1 MQSFIERLNK
11 HKAQHLWRE
20 RLCVALRDQ
29 ASWQCSEQNY
39 LSFMNNDYLG
49 LATHPEV
56 ITALQTGAAYYGS
69 GSSASP
75 LLGGYHHIHQQL
87 EQEIAA
93 FTGFERAL
101 VFSTGYLANLAV
113 LQTLIHKEDTVFEHR
128 LNHASLLDAVRSTG
142 AKIKR
147 FNHLE
152 QLETALKQ
160 SWAEKKWIVSDAV
173 FSMDGLIAPIPE
185 YIALAKKYQA
195 YLIVDDAHG
204 IGVLG
209 ANGAGTIAHHQCAP
223 DDITLLMG
231 TFGKAFGGQGA
242 FVSGNKVLIEYL
254 IQFARAYRYSTA
266 LSPAL
271 TYANRTSL
279 ALIQKES
286 ERRAHL
292 MSLIAYF
299 TELAQ
304 KQSYRFSVSLTPIQI
319 LILGT
324 AEKTLLVM
332 NALKQQ
338 GILVGAIRSPTVA
351 AESARLRINLSA
363 LHSKE
368 NIAQLFA
375 TLNTIRL

>member
-1 MQSFIERLNK
+1 MQNFIERLNQQ
-11 HKAQHLWRE
+11 KAQHLWRE
-20 RLCVALRDQ
+20 RFCLASRNQ
-29 ASWQCSEQNY
+29 ATWQCAEQNY

-49 LATHPEV
+49 LAMHPE
-56 ITALQTGAAYYGS
+56 IIAALQTGAEYYGA

-75 LLGGYHHIHQQL
+75 LLGGYHQIHQQL

-113 LQTLIHKEDTVFEHR
+113 IQTLINKKDEIFEHR
-128 LNHASLLDAVRSTG
+128 LNHASLLDAARSTG

-147 FNHLE
+147 FMHLE
-152 QLETALKQ
+152 QLETGLKQ
-160 SWAEKKWIVSDAV
+160 SVAEKKWIISDAV

-195 YLIVDDAHG
+195 YLILDDAHG

-209 ANGAGTIAHHQCAP
+209 ANGAGSVAHYQCAT

-242 FVSGNKVLIEYL
+242 FVSGNAVIIEYL
-254 IQFARAYRYSTA
+254 IQFARSYRYSTA

-271 TYANRTSL
+271 AYANRVSL
-279 ALIQKES
+279 AFIQKEQG
-286 ERRAHL
+286 RRTHL
-292 MSLIAYF
+292 MALISYF

-304 KQSYRFSVSLTPIQI
+304 KQSYCFSLSPTPIQV
-319 LILGT
+319 LILRT
-324 AEKTLLVM
+324 AEKTLEVM

-338 GILVGAIRSPTVA
+338 GILVGAIRPPTVA
-351 AESARLRINLSA
+351 ADTARLRINLSA
-363 LHSKE
+363 LHSKKH
-368 NIAQLFA
+368 IAHLFT
-375 TLNTIRL
+375 TLNALD